1 LIPKRAKKKKSKYF
15 AIKTEY
21 DGIVFDSKLEASRY
35 KILKERQDKH
45 EISDLEVQI
54 DFPCAITVDGKEK
67 HICKYIADFKYK
79 DYHGDWVIEDTK
91 GVITQVFSLKK
102 KLVEALY
109 PGVKINIVKDPRV

>member
-1 LIPKRAKKKKSKYF
+1 MIPKRAKKKKSKYF

-21 DGIVFDSKLEASRY
+21 DGIMFDSKLEAARY
-35 KILKERQDKH
+35 KVLKERQDKH

-109 PGVKINIVKDPRV
+109 PGVKINIVKDPRI